1 MMRTLDVEHKYLD
14 VLLARQPIFDSSNNA
29 FGFEMLYRGT
39 RYDITNS
46 RDSLGATSELISNL
60 YATIQ
65 KGNLADNK
73 PVFINADE
81 RFLESPVFFPSNP
94 EGIVIEILETVHA
107 TPQVIENIQLMKSRG
122 FKFALDD
129 FTFESHQWE
138 LTPFADIIKI
148 DLTALPY
155 SDIQNQ
161 LPSLNKLNTVLLA
174 EKVED
179 AKTFNQCLKDG
190 FTLFQGYYLEKP
202 ELIHGVEIPTSKQVT
217 LKLLSVLNKDDV
229 TPEEISEL
237 VSCDPRLAVKIILL
251 VNSSLFSFNREIKS
265 VREAVIM
272 MGVREIQKWLTI
284 LLLTSE
290 SESPLETFRV
300 LLSRAKA
307 MEKFAEEKGMCHPYD
322 HFNLGLFSGL
332 PALLSIDKNTL
343 LENVTISAVVK
354 DALNE
359 QPNELFKNLQKI
371 KSMEQGQE
379 SIHHIQIQE
388 LQTLNRA
395 YWCGI
400 NWADDLMREL
410 ERL

>member
-1 MMRTLDVEHKYLD
+1 MMRTLDLENKYLD
-14 VLLARQPIFDSSNNA
+14 VLLARQPIFDSSNNV

-65 KGNLADNK
+65 KDNLANNK
-73 PVFINADE
+73 LVFINADE
-81 RFLESPVFFPSNP
+81 TFLESPAFFPSNP
-94 EGIVIEILETVHA
+94 EGVVIEILETVHA
-107 TPQVIENIQLMKSRG
+107 TPQIIETLRLMKTRG

-129 FTFESHQWE
+129 FIFESHQWE

-148 DLTALPY
+148 DVTALLY
-155 SDIQNQ
+155 SEIQNQ
-161 LPSLNKLNTVLLA
+161 LPLLKKLDVLLLA
-174 EKVED
+174 EKIED
-179 AKTFNQCLKDG
+179 EKTFNQCLKDG

-229 TPEEISEL
+229 TSEEISEL
-237 VSCDPRLAVKIILL
+237 VSCDPRLVVKIILL

-265 VREAVIM
+265 VREAIIM
-272 MGVREIQKWLTI
+272 MGVGEIQKWLTI

-290 SESPLETFRV
+290 SESPLELFRV
-300 LLSRAKA
+300 ILSRAKT
-307 MEKFAEEKGMCHPYD
+307 MEKYAEEKNMCNPCD

-343 LENVTISAVVK
+343 LENVTISAAVK

-359 QPNELFKNLQKI
+359 QPNELFKNLQTI
-371 KSMEQGQE
+371 KSMEQGE
-379 SIHHIQIQE
+379 DPTLHVQIQE
-388 LQTLNRA
+388 RQTLNRA